1 VTPLTAGRLAAST
14 PVTPDP
20 TVPAEVPAEVLR
32 AREGTGTA
40 FPAALAAHAR
50 RPGAL
55 ADAAAWWSSA
65 DPVARLVGLEL
76 SAVLAGPAS
85 PLAVAERGP
94 ALAQVTAQAADAATS
109 DDADLRWSAAKALG
123 SVGPSGQ
130 ALAVLLRLARDP
142 DPDVRWQALGCLP
155 MALGTEP
162 GALEGPA
169 AREVVAVLVAATADA
184 EDEIAEQAVF
194 VLAEQ
199 LDTAGAAAAPA
210 VADALAAHLPPP
222 GTPAADDEAGSGERA
237 SLAALALARRDD
249 PRAEPAVRARLAQA
263 LEAVRSE
270 SDPDAAAELDD
281 AWLEAAEL
289 LPGLAPLL
297 ADVRA
302 AR

>member
-1 VTPLTAGRLAAST
+1 M
-14 PVTPDP
+14 TPDP
-20 TVPAEVPAEVLR
+20 SVPAEVLS

-85 PLAVAERGP
+85 PLAVADRGP
-94 ALAQVTAQAADAATS
+94 ALAQVAAQAREAATS

-123 SVGPSGQ
+123 AVGPSEE

-155 MALGTEP
+155 MALGTGP
-162 GALEGPA
+162 GALEGPG
-169 AREVVAVLVAATADA
+169 ARDVVAVLVASTADA
-184 EDEIAEQAVF
+184 EDEITEQAVF

-199 LDTAGAAAAPA
+199 LEVAGAAAAPA
-210 VADALAAHLPPP
+210 VADALAAHLPAP
-222 GTPAADDEAGSGERA
+222 GTSAGDEEAGAGERA

-249 PRAEPAVRARLAQA
+249 PRAEPAVRARLEQA

-270 SDPDAAAELDD
+270 ADPGAAAELDD
-281 AWLEAAEL
+281 AWLEAADL
-289 LPGLAPLL
+289 LPGLAPLV

>member
-1 VTPLTAGRLAAST
+1 
-14 PVTPDP
+14 VTPDP
-20 TVPAEVPAEVLR
+20 TVPTEVPAEVLS

-85 PLAVAERGP
+85 PLAVADRGP
-94 ALAQVTAQAADAATS
+94 ALEQVTAQAADAATS

-123 SVGPSGQ
+123 SVGTSER
-130 ALAVLLRLARDP
+130 ALAVLLRLARDT

-169 AREVVAVLVAATADA
+169 ARDVVAVLVAATTDA

-199 LDTAGAAAAPA
+199 LEVAGAAAAPA
-210 VADALAAHLPPP
+210 VADALAAHLPAP
-222 GTPAADDEAGSGERA
+222 GTSTDDDAAGSGERA

-249 PRAEPAVRARLAQA
+249 PRAEAAVRERLARA

-281 AWLEAAEL
+281 AWLEAADL